1 MAKKTV
7 DAIRRTGTARTPIRQ
22 LVVVQGEGK
31 TAVETVLSTP
41 IEKVEWGMQF
51 RFGASPKPVEQYAFK
66 VGGKTV
72 ERFADAAALVMK
84 KHHVELAGNE
94 TANAQI
100 YVQRATAILEGRD
113 TLRILSEVPE
123 EAKPAIATYAQREQA
138 FDEVGENFSKEFG
151 LE

>member
-1 MAKKTV
+1 M
-7 DAIRRTGTARTPIRQ
+7 RR
-22 LVVVQGEGK
+22 QG
-31 TAVETVLSTP
+31 V
-41 IEKVEWGMQF
+41 
-51 RFGASPKPVEQYAFK
+51 ASPRKGQDHGQEDRRRDPPHRHRQYAFK